1 MINCFTGAESGSLI
15 SNSFKFFT
23 SIPAIA
29 LMAIKENC
37 YQYFLNL
44 NFPEEWYP

>member
-1 MINCFTGAESGSLI
+1 LFYGAESGNLI

-29 LMAIKENC
+29 LMAIKEKLLSI
-37 YQYFLNL
+37 FLNL
-44 NFPEEWYP
+44 NFPEEWYL